1 MLTPYCFKPCVKFL
15 IRITTFDLAGC
26 FCSIISEAKV
36 ILYPP
41 YCIQCIAAFLFFVF
55 RCLPQASCFPSTLH
69 RMGYLTGAGSDY
81 AAFVHYLGIASIDMS
96 YTYDKVGK
104 N

>member
-1 MLTPYCFKPCVKFL
+1 MLEFWMLTPYCFKPRVNFL

-26 FCSIISEAKV
+26 FCSTISEAKV
-36 ILYPP
+36 ILCPP
-41 YCIQCIAAFLFFVF
+41 HGCNCFL
-55 RCLPQASCFPSTLH
+55 STLH

-104 N
+104 K